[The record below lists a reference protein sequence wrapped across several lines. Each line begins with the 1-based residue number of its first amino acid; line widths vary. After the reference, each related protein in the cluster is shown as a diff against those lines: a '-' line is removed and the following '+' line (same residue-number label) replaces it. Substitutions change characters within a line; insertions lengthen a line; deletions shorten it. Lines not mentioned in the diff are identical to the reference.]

1 MKYQQ
6 SELENLCQTFP
17 NGVLAILVYG
27 PDAGHV
33 NEVALKISKS
43 TDFYQI
49 FAHLALFIHCTVLHL
64 SIAVKLLG
72 ISQVLEIPR
81 IETIWWSLK

>member
-1 MKYQQ
+1 MSGSLIAQR
-6 SELENLCQTFP
+6 SSLLEPMSFN
-17 NGVLAILVYG
+17 A
-27 PDAGHV
+27 A
-33 NEVALKISKS
+33 KS

-81 IETIWWSLK
+81 IETIWWSLKEI